1 MKKLPYI
8 RNSRKFF
15 GKYEVVVDHDYV
27 IPCHNLAT
35 ARTIVKRI
43 ESQIKV

>member
-8 RNSRKFF
+8 RNSRKFY
-15 GKYEVVVDHDYV
+15 GKFEVVASADSI

-35 ARTIVKRI
+35 ARSIILRI
-43 ESQIKV
+43 KDKNEA